1 MNEEDACQIL
11 ECTLEVGTDRERL
24 KRQHRKMC
32 LKYHPDKNT
41 DPSALQQFQDIQSAF
56 EYLWKELDAD
66 DADNILDEEEEEI
79 NDVFQRAFT
88 PSGDVHV
95 NMDTFLHF
103 LNTKFSFLDVSENPA
118 IPTTEF
124 IKQMISKGKEQSG
137 FLLSWF
143 IQCMSDTLQTKM
155 LQWLDN
161 MDKDTLLQLYEW
173 LCKKQSDTTILSDK
187 DSSNKIAIIV
197 HHIRVLLQSSLKKR
211 IQNDKYVILYPTLE
225 DLFAA
230 NVYRHVEND
239 HPYMI
244 PTWMEESVFDL
255 LTNEQEVD
263 KDTELIVQCIPTC
276 PEGVYLDQKHNVHKD
291 VSLILSELWDLPD
304 THEIMVDIVGN
315 LFVITKGELYMR
327 KNQTITF
334 PRRGVPC
341 GNPHDIFDVSKRS
354 NVVLHIGIG
363 QRAFAAAQKPS
374 LQQLNQ
380 KSALCSEPAKRV
392 PSCCADSEDF
402 GT

>member
-1 MNEEDACQIL
+1 MNEENACQLL
-11 ECTLEVGTDRERL
+11 ECNMEDGLDRVRL
-24 KRQHRKMC
+24 KRQYRKMC

-41 DPSALQQFQDIQSAF
+41 DPSALQQFQDIQTAF
-56 EYLWKELDAD
+56 EFLWKELDAD
-66 DADNILDEEEEEI
+66 DMLVNEEEEEEI
-79 NDVFQRAFT
+79 NYAD
-88 PSGDVHV
+88 DVHI
-95 NMDTFLHF
+95 NIDTFVQF
-103 LNTKFSFLDVSENPA
+103 LNSKFSFVQETVSENTA

-143 IQCMSDTLQTKM
+143 VQCMSATLQTKM

-197 HHIRVLLQSSLKKR
+197 HHIRILLQSSLKKR

-263 KDTELIVQCIPTC
+263 KDMELIVQCIPTC

-291 VSLILSELWDLPD
+291 VSLDLTELWDMPD
-304 THEIMVDIVGN
+304 DHEITVDIVHN
-315 LFVITKGELYMR
+315 SFVFTRGELYMR
-327 KNQTITF
+327 KHQTITF
-334 PRRGVPC
+334 PRRGIPC
-341 GNPHDIFDVSKRS
+341 GNSRDIFDVSKRS
-354 NVVLHIGIG
+354 NVVLHIDIG
-363 QRAFAAAQKPS
+363 QQ
-374 LQQLNQ
+374 
-380 KSALCSEPAKRV
+380 
-392 PSCCADSEDF
+392 
-402 GT
+402 

>member
-1 MNEEDACQIL
+1 MQYEDACQIL
-11 ECTLEVGTDRERL
+11 ECTMEVGTDRERL
-24 KRQHRKMC
+24 KRQYRKMC

-66 DADNILDEEEEEI
+66 DILDEEEEEI

-380 KSALCSEPAKRV
+380 KSALRSEPAKRV

>member
-1 MNEEDACQIL
+1 MQYEDACQIL
-11 ECTLEVGTDRERL
+11 ECTMEVGTDRERL

-56 EYLWKELDAD
+56 EYLWKEIEAD
-66 DADNILDEEEEEI
+66 DISDEEDEEEI

-88 PSGDVHV
+88 PSGDVHI
-95 NMDTFLHF
+95 NMDTFVQF
-103 LNTKFSFLDVSENPA
+103 LNSKFTFVMERPPTESDNGIDDA
-118 IPTTEF
+118 IPPDF
-124 IKQMISKGKEQSG
+124 IKQILSKGKEQSG
-137 FLLSWF
+137 FLWSWLV
-143 IQCMSDTLQTKM
+143 QSMSDTLQTKM

-173 LCKKQSDTTILSDK
+173 LCKKQSDSSIMSDK

-363 QRAFAAAQKPS
+363 TQVQVKPS
-374 LQQLNQ
+374 
-380 KSALCSEPAKRV
+380 
-392 PSCCADSEDF
+392 
-402 GT
+402 T